1 MIAAAAIGVGVWI
14 ILAAISAPV
23 IGRAI
28 RDTTP
33 AADPERAVY
42 DAQFAA
48 IVSQQFPQYRKD
60 LTGGAA

>member
-14 ILAAISAPV
+14 ILAAISAP
-23 IGRAI
+23 RAI
-28 RDTTP
+28 RDTAP

-42 DAQFAA
+42 DAQFRA

-60 LTGGAA
+60 LDRGAA